1 MKKQKEEKTEI
12 KSTSIKYNIE
22 SLNLNLNNLEKKVIE
37 IKNLLS
43 PVLIEFEFPK
53 IINEENTDNIKSSQ
67 ISEELKKFN
76 VKLDIIN
83 QNIDLIINN
92 FDI

>member
-1 MKKQKEEKTEI
+1 MKKQKEEKTSI